1 MGLLKM
7 AKTPEQLRTLRKTRR
22 TKLAADSKAMTNPNK
37 YLNNLVIK
45 KDFKRPN
52 KTVKRCQLR
61 RDIQA
66 GQVLILLSGRFRGRR
81 VVFLKQLNSGLLL
94 VTGPYK
100 VNGVPLKRVNQA
112 YTIATKTKVNVSSA
126 LSLVEKMDEKKFFE
140 VQDVERK
147 SFFEDNAE
155 KSKRIPEERKTMQKN
170 VDTKLMDVVKSTPH
184 MKHYLANRFA
194 LKNGDRP
201 HSMNF

>member
-1 MGLLKM
+1 M
-7 AKTPEQLRTLRKTRR
+7 AKSPEQLRTMRKARR
-22 TKLAADSKAMTNPNK
+22 TRNAADSQKMTNPNK
-37 YLNNLVIK
+37 YLNNLVVK
-45 KDFKRPN
+45 RDFKRPN
-52 KTVKRCQLR
+52 KAPRRTVLR

-66 GQVLILLSGRFRGRR
+66 GQILILLSGRFRGRR
-81 VVFLKQLNSGLLL
+81 VVFLRQLQSGLLL

-100 VNGVPLKRVNQA
+100 LNGVPLKRVNQA

-126 LSLVEKMDEKKFFE
+126 ISLVEKMDEKKFFT
-140 VQDVERK
+140 VNDVERK

-155 KSKRIPEERKTMQKN
+155 KSKRIPEERKTLQKN

-201 HSMNF
+201 HSMVY

>member
-1 MGLLKM
+1 MV
-7 AKTPEQLRTLRKTRR
+7 KTPESLRTLRKARR

-45 KDFKRPN
+45 KNFIRPS
-52 KTVKRCQLR
+52 KTPNQCRLR
-61 RDIQA
+61 KDIQA
-66 GQVLILLSGRFRGRR
+66 GSVLILLSGRFRGRR
-81 VVFLKQLNSGLLL
+81 VVFLKQLPSGLLL

-112 YTIATKTKVNVSSA
+112 YAIATKTKVNVSSA
-126 LSLVEKMDEKKFFE
+126 LPLVEKLDEKTFFA

-155 KSKRIPEERKTMQKN
+155 KSNRVTEERKTMQKN

-201 HSMNF
+201 HSMVY

>member
-1 MGLLKM
+1 MVKS
-7 AKTPEQLRTLRKTRR
+7 PEQLRTLRKTRR
-22 TKLAADSKAMTNPNK
+22 TRLASDSQKMTNPNK
-37 YLNNLVIK
+37 YLNNLVVK
-45 KDFKRPN
+45 RDFKRPN
-52 KTVKRCQLR
+52 KTPKAALLR
-61 RDIQA
+61 KDIQQ

-81 VVFLKQLNSGLLL
+81 VVFLRQLPSGLLL

-126 LSLVEKMDEKKFFE
+126 VPLVEKLDEKKFFA
-140 VQDVERK
+140 VNDVERK

-155 KSKRIPEERKTMQKN
+155 KSKRVPEERKTLQKN
-170 VDTKLMDVVKSTPH
+170 VDTKVLEVVKSTPH
-184 MKHYLANRFA
+184 LRHYLANRFA

-201 HSMNF
+201 HSMVY

>member
-1 MGLLKM
+1 MVKS
-7 AKTPEQLRTLRKTRR
+7 PEQLRTLRKTRR
-22 TKLAADSKAMTNPNK
+22 TKLAADSQKMTNPNK
-37 YLNNLVIK
+37 YLNNLVVK
-45 KDFKRPN
+45 RDFKRPN
-52 KTVKRCQLR
+52 KTPKPALLR
-61 RDIQA
+61 RDIQV

-81 VVFLKQLNSGLLL
+81 VVFLRQLPSGLLL

-126 LSLVEKMDEKKFFE
+126 VSLVEKLDEKKFFA
-140 VQDVERK
+140 VNDVERK

-155 KSKRIPEERKTMQKN
+155 KSKRVPEERKTLQKN
-170 VDTKLMDVVKSTPH
+170 VDTKVLEVVKSTPH
-184 MKHYLANRFA
+184 LKHYLANRFA

-201 HSMNF
+201 HSMVY

>member
-52 KTVKRCQLR
+52 KAVKKTVLR
-61 RDIQA
+61 RDIQP

-81 VVFLKQLNSGLLL
+81 VVFLRQLNSGLLL

-112 YTIATKTKVNVSSA
+112 YTIATRTKVNVNA
-126 LSLVEKMDEKKFFE
+126 AISLVEKMDEKTFFQ
-140 VQDVERK
+140 VNDVERK
-147 SFFEDNAE
+147 SFFEDVAE
-155 KSKRIPEERKTMQKN
+155 KSKRVPEERKTLQKN
-170 VDTKLMDVVKSTPH
+170 VDTKVLDVVKSTPH
-184 MKHYLANRFA
+184 MRQYLANRFA

-201 HSMNF
+201 HSMKY